1 MKSQS
6 KKKYSKYL
14 TGVASAALV
23 ASAVAPVVS
32 AADFNDVADT
42 NSHKEAIDA
51 LAAEGVIS
59 GYPDGS
65 FKPNKTLTRSDVV
78 KLMGKWLVSKGYTI
92 PTDYKTNP
100 RFTDLTSKSN
110 DELLQSAAIVKDN
123 DVFRGYEDGSLGAAG
138 SITRENM
145 AVVLVRAFDSVNKTS
160 LLTYVQEQEFDRDVV
175 DLNKAKAEAR
185 TAIDVLDYFDITNPA
200 APNFRPKETTTR
212 AQFASFLYKT
222 IQVEVPGTETPEAPE
237 VAEITAVTAIDE
249 KQLELTGKN
258 LQELKADQLKIEGN
272 ELASFKANEDG
283 TKATIELKNELTSGK
298 EMTLNLTTKAEAEG
312 EEDVVTSYK
321 FTYEF
326 KVEKVTATTTQV
338 NAGTAGQKLTFN
350 VDGKPVDMKKLTDAG
365 YTVAFQSTKPNLFSE
380 PATGTL
386 KELATTDA
394 FSYKVIVTD
403 KDGKAIES
411 ELVDV
416 KVVDFA
422 NTVSEIS
429 KVSVK
434 QSGVTV
440 ESGKVSL
447 EDGAVDVKVEETIT
461 LSGATKTDSTAT
473 FTSSNPSVATVT
485 SAGRVTPISTGEVTI
500 VAKVGDV
507 TKDIK
512 LTVGA
517 GKRVASSATLSS
529 TESKLIVGA
538 KQDTNIVVKDQ
549 YGDLYAGNVTVESK
563 DPEVATVSATPV
575 TVTEGKADV
584 KVTAVKAGTTTVQVK
599 SGETVLGNIAVAV
612 SDDVTV
618 ATKKLETVSASDD
631 LTIDAMAGSKD
642 GSVKLAWKQYN
653 SQGFYVD
660 NDKIETGYDVIS
672 SNENVATV
680 TKDTETGA
688 LTVEAKEAGT
698 TNILIKQ
705 GDITRATATI
715 TVVNSTPSISSVEF
729 EETKPVITAGL
740 FDVSVVTADGIKL
753 TSSEATPQFKTDG
766 TIYIVN
772 EDQEIT
778 LGTVATSYSGNLS
791 EVTNLKVD
799 GGKITGKANAGAQ
812 GTIVVSVKKAGQAS
826 AIATKQIEVNV
837 PASN

>member
-123 DVFRGYEDGSLGAAG
+123 NLFRGYEDGSLGAAG

-145 AVVLVRAFDSVNKTS
+145 AVVLVRAYDSVNKTD
-160 LLTYVQEQEFDRDVV
+160 LLSYVQGQEFDKDVV

-222 IQVEVPGTETPEAPE
+222 IQVEVSETPEAPE
-237 VAEITAVTAIDE
+237 VAEITSVTATGE
-249 KQLELTGKN
+249 KELELVGKN
-258 LQELKADQLKIEGN
+258 LHTLKAEQLKIEGN

-298 EMTLNLTTKAEAEG
+298 ETTLNLTTKAEAEG

-338 NAGTAGQKLTFN
+338 KAGEAGQKLAFN
-350 VDGKPVDMKKLTDAG
+350 VDGKSVDMKKLTDAG
-365 YTVAFQSTKPNLFSE
+365 YTVAFQSTKPDLFSE

-416 KVVDFA
+416 KVVDFDA
-422 NTVSEIS
+422 TYADITEVEVTQAGTV
-429 KVSVK
+429 VN
-434 QSGVTV
+434 
-440 ESGKVSL
+440 SGKISL
-447 EDGAVDVKVEETIT
+447 EDGEANVKVTKAVTLNGVPETNPA
-461 LSGATKTDSTAT
+461 ATY
-473 FTSSNPSVATVT
+473 TSSNPSVATVT
-485 SAGRVTPISTGEVTI
+485 TDGTVTPISTGEVTI

-507 TKDIK
+507 TKNIK
-512 LTVGA
+512 LTVGV
-517 GKRVASSATLSS
+517 GKRMATSATLSS
-529 TESKLIVGA
+529 TESKLIKNATQEITV
-538 KQDTNIVVKDQ
+538 TVKDQ
-549 YGDLYAGNVTVESK
+549 YNDLFNGDLTVESK
-563 DPEVATVSATPV
+563 DADVATATVGKSEKGIATV
-575 TVTEGKADV
+575 TVRAL
-584 KVTAVKAGTTTVQVK
+584 KAGSTTVQVK
-599 SGETVLGNIAVAV
+599 SGDTVLGTIAV
-612 SDDVTV
+612 SGSEDDEV
-618 ATKKLETVSASDD
+618 ATRKLETITATDD
-631 LTIDAMAGSKD
+631 LTIDAIEGSQD
-642 GSVKLAWKQYN
+642 GTVKLAWNKYN
-653 SQGFYVD
+653 SQGFLIEKDLIPVNQYTVTSSD
-660 NDKIETGYDVIS
+660 NSI
-672 SNENVATV
+672 ATV
-680 TKDTETGA
+680 AKDDKGVI
-688 LTVEAKEAGT
+688 TVQAVKAGT
-698 TNILIKQ
+698 TEVQIKEGHIL
-705 GDITRATATI
+705 RAKATI
-715 TVVNSTPSISSVEF
+715 TVKDSTPTISSVVF
-729 EETKPVITAGL
+729 EDTKTITT
-740 FDVSVVTADGIKL
+740 TAVDMQVLKKEGIKL
-753 TSSEATPQFKTDG
+753 TSTEFTPGIDNKGKIF
-766 TIYIVN
+766 
-772 EDQEIT
+772 IT
-778 LGTVATSYSGNLS
+778 NNDKKIELGTVAAIYSGDS
-791 EVTNLKVD
+791 TAVTDLIVD
-799 GGKITGKANAGAQ
+799 GGKLSGKANAGAQ
-812 GTIVVSVKKAGQAS
+812 GTIVVSVKKAGQTG

-837 PASN
+837 PASK

>member
-123 DVFRGYEDGSLGAAG
+123 NVFRGYEDGSLGAAG

-145 AVVLVRAFDSVNKTS
+145 AVVLVRAYDSVNKTD
-160 LLTYVQEQEFDRDVV
+160 LLSYVQGQEFDKDVV

-222 IQVEVPGTETPEAPE
+222 IQVEVSETPEAPE
-237 VAEITAVTAIDE
+237 VAEITSVTATGE
-249 KQLELTGKN
+249 KELELVGKN
-258 LQELKADQLKIEGN
+258 LHTLKAEQLKIEGN

-298 EMTLNLTTKAEAEG
+298 ETTLNLTTKAEAEG

-338 NAGTAGQKLTFN
+338 KAGEAGQKLAFN
-350 VDGKPVDMKKLTDAG
+350 VDGKSVDMKKLTDAG
-365 YTVAFQSTKPNLFSE
+365 YTVAFQSTKPAVFSE
-380 PATGTL
+380 QATGTL
-386 KELATTDA
+386 KALAVGND
-394 FSYKVIVTD
+394 FSYKVVITD
-403 KDGKAIES
+403 KDGKTIES

-416 KVVDFA
+416 KVLDFA
-422 NTVSEIS
+422 TTVSEIS

-434 QSGVTV
+434 QAGVTV
-440 ESGKVSL
+440 ESGKISL

-461 LSGATKTDSTAT
+461 LGGATKTDSTAT

-485 SAGRVTPISTGEVTI
+485 SSGKVTPISTGEVTI

-538 KQDTNIVVKDQ
+538 NQDTNIVVKDQ
-549 YGDLYAGNVTVESK
+549 YGDLFAGNVTVVSN
-563 DPEVATVSATPV
+563 DPEIATVSATPV
-575 TVTEGKADV
+575 TVAEGKAVV
-584 KVTAVKAGTTTVQVK
+584 KVTAVKVGTTTVQVK
-599 SGETVLGNIAVAV
+599 SGDTVLGNIAVAV

-631 LTIDAMAGSKD
+631 LTIDAID
-642 GSVKLAWKQYN
+642 GSQDGTVKLAWNKYN
-653 SQGFYVD
+653 SQGFFIAKDLIPVADYTV
-660 NDKIETGYDVIS
+660 TS
-672 SNENVATV
+672 SDSNIATVGKDANGIITVQAVKAGTTDIQIKEGNIVRATV
-680 TKDTETGA
+680 T
-688 LTVEAKEAGT
+688 
-698 TNILIKQ
+698 
-705 GDITRATATI
+705 I
-715 TVVNSTPSISSVEF
+715 TVKDSTPTISSVVF
-729 EETKPVITAGL
+729 EDTKTITT
-740 FDVSVVTADGIKL
+740 TAVDMQVLKKEGIKL
-753 TSSEATPQFKTDG
+753 TSTEFTPGIDNKGKIF
-766 TIYIVN
+766 
-772 EDQEIT
+772 IT
-778 LGTVATSYSGNLS
+778 NNDKKIELGTVAKSYSGSTND
-791 EVTNLKVD
+791 VTELQLD
-799 GGKITGKANAGAQ
+799 GGKLVGTVKAGAQ
-812 GTIVVSVKKAGQAS
+812 GTLVVSVKNEGQS
-826 AIATKQIEVNV
+826 TPVGTKTIEVNV
-837 PASN
+837 PASK

>member
-1 MKSQS
+1 MKSQT

-51 LAAEGVIS
+51 LAAAGVIN

-78 KLMGKWLVSKGYTI
+78 KLMGKWLVSKGYSI

-100 RFTDLTSKSN
+100 RFKDLTSKSN
-110 DELLQSAAIVKDN
+110 DDLLQSAAIVKDN
-123 DVFRGYEDGSLGAAG
+123 DVFRGYEDGTLGAAG

-145 AVVLVRAFDSVNKTS
+145 AVVLVRAYDSVNKTS
-160 LLTYVQEQEFDRDVV
+160 LLKYVQEQEFDRDVK

-212 AQFASFLYKT
+212 GQFASFLYKT
-222 IQVEVPGTETPEAPE
+222 IQVEVPGTPEAPE
-237 VAEITAVTAIDE
+237 VSEITSVTATGE
-249 KQLELTGKN
+249 KELELVGKN
-258 LQELKADQLKIEGN
+258 LHTLKAEQLKIEGN

-321 FTYEF
+321 FTYEL

-365 YTVAFQSTKPNLFSE
+365 YKVAFQSTNTGVFSDQ
-380 PATGTL
+380 ATGTL
-386 KELATTDA
+386 KSLATTDA

-434 QSGVTV
+434 QAGVTV
-440 ESGKVSL
+440 ESGKISL
-447 EDGAVDVKVEETIT
+447 EDGTVDVKVDEAIT
-461 LSGATKTDSTAT
+461 LSGATKNNPTAT

-485 SAGRVTPISTGEVTI
+485 SAGQVTPISTGEVTI

-507 TKDIK
+507 TKDVK
-512 LTVGA
+512 LTVGV

-529 TESKLIVGA
+529 TESKLITGA
-538 KQDTNIVVKDQ
+538 TQGTNVVVKDQ
-549 YGDLYAGNVTVESK
+549 YGDLYAGDVTVESK
-563 DPEVATVSATPV
+563 DAEIATVPAATLA
-575 TVTEGKADV
+575 VTEGKAIVNV
-584 KVTAVKAGTTTVQVK
+584 KGIKAGTTTVQVK
-599 SGETVLGNIAVAV
+599 SGDTVLGTIAVAV
-612 SDDVTV
+612 SDDKTV

-631 LTIDAMAGSKD
+631 LTIDAIKGSKD

-653 SQGFYVD
+653 SQGFYVG
-660 NDKIETGYDVIS
+660 NDLVGADYVVTS
-672 SNENVATV
+672 SNPNVATV
-680 TKDTETGA
+680 SKVDTTGE
-688 LTVEAKEAGT
+688 LDVVAKEAGT

-729 EETKPVITAGL
+729 KETKPVITSGD
-740 FDVSVVTADGIKL
+740 FEMQVVTGDGIKL
-753 TSSEATPQFKTDG
+753 TSSEATPLIKNDG
-766 TIYIVN
+766 TIYMVN
-772 EDQEIT
+772 EGTEIN
-778 LGTVATSYSGNLS
+778 LGTIATSYSGDS
-791 EVTNLKVD
+791 AAVTDLKVD
-799 GGKITGKANAGAQ
+799 GGKLSGEANAGAQ
-812 GTIVVSVKKAGQAS
+812 GTVVVSVKKSGQSS

-837 PASN
+837 PAK

>member
-32 AADFNDVADT
+32 AADFNDVADN

-51 LAAEGVIS
+51 LAAAGVIN

-78 KLMGKWLVSKGYTI
+78 KLMGKWLVSEGYSI

-100 RFTDLTSKSN
+100 RFKDLTSKSN
-110 DELLQSAAIVKDN
+110 DDLLQSAAIVKDN
-123 DVFRGYEDGSLGAAG
+123 DVFRGYEDGTLGAAG

-222 IQVEVPGTETPEAPE
+222 IQVEVPGTEEPEAPE
-237 VAEITAVTAIDE
+237 VSEITSVTATGE

-258 LQELKADQLKIEGN
+258 LSALKAEQLKIEGN

-283 TKATIELKNELTSGK
+283 TKATIELKNDLTSGK
-298 EMTLNLTTKAEAEG
+298 EMTLNLTTKAEAES

-321 FTYEF
+321 FTYELT
-326 KVEKVTATTTQV
+326 VEKVTATTTQV
-338 NAGTAGQKLTFN
+338 NAGTAGQKLAFN
-350 VDGKPVDMKKLTDAG
+350 VDGKPADMKKLTDAG
-365 YTVAFQSTKPNLFSE
+365 YKVAFQSTNTGVFSDQ
-380 PATGTL
+380 ATGTL
-386 KELATTDA
+386 KDLATTDK
-394 FSYKVIVTD
+394 FSYKVVVTD
-403 KDGKAIES
+403 KDGKAVES

-434 QSGVTV
+434 QAGVTV

-447 EDGAVDVKVEETIT
+447 EDGAVNVKVEETIT

-485 SAGRVTPISTGEVTI
+485 SAGKVTPISTGEVTI

-507 TKDIK
+507 TKDVK
-512 LTVGA
+512 LTVGV

-529 TESKLIVGA
+529 TESKLITGA
-538 KQDTNIVVKDQ
+538 NQSTNVVVKDQ
-549 YGDLYAGNVTVESK
+549 YGDLYAGDVTVESK
-563 DPEVATVSATPV
+563 DAEIATVSTNPLK
-575 TVTEGKADV
+575 VTEGKATVNV
-584 KVTAVKAGTTTVQVK
+584 KGIKAGTTTVQIK
-599 SGETVLGNIAVAV
+599 SGDTVLGNIAVAV

-618 ATKKLETVSASDD
+618 ATKKLETSSASDD
-631 LTIDAMAGSKD
+631 LTIDAIAGSKD

-653 SQGFYVD
+653 SQGFYVG
-660 NDKIETGYDVIS
+660 NDLVGADYVVTS
-672 SNENVATV
+672 SNPNVATV
-680 TKDTETGA
+680 EKEATGELA
-688 LTVEAKEAGT
+688 VVAKEAGT

-729 EETKPVITAGL
+729 KETKPVITSGD
-740 FDVSVVTADGIKL
+740 FNMQVVTGDGIKL
-753 TSSEATPQFKTDG
+753 TSSEATPLIKNDG
-766 TIYIVN
+766 TIYMVN
-772 EDQEIT
+772 EGAEIT
-778 LGTVATSYSGNLS
+778 LGTIATSYSGDS
-791 EVTNLKVD
+791 TAVTDLKVD
-799 GGKITGKANAGAQ
+799 GGKLSGKANAGAQ
-812 GTIVVSVKKAGQAS
+812 GTVVVSVKKSGQS
-826 AIATKQIEVNV
+826 NSIATKQIEVNV
-837 PASN
+837 PK

>member
-1 MKSQS
+1 MKSQT

-51 LAAEGVIS
+51 LAATGVIN

-78 KLMGKWLVSKGYTI
+78 KLMGKWLVSQGYSI

-145 AVVLVRAFDSVNKTS
+145 AVVLVRAYDSVNKTS
-160 LLTYVQEQEFDRDVV
+160 LLKYVQEQEFDRDVN

-222 IQVEVPGTETPEAPE
+222 IQVEVPGTPAPE
-237 VAEITAVTAIDE
+237 VSEITSVTATGE
-249 KQLELTGKN
+249 KELELVGKN
-258 LQELKADQLKIEGN
+258 LHTLKAEQLKIEGN

-298 EMTLNLTTKAEAEG
+298 EMTLHLTTKAEVEG

-321 FTYEF
+321 FTYEL

-338 NAGTAGQKLTFN
+338 NAGTAGQKLAFN
-350 VDGKPVDMKKLTDAG
+350 VDGKAVDMKKLTDAG
-365 YTVAFQSTKPNLFSE
+365 YKVTFQSTNTGVFSDQ
-380 PATGTL
+380 ATGTL
-386 KELATTDA
+386 KSLATTDK

-403 KDGKAIES
+403 KDGKTIES

-429 KVSVK
+429 KVTVMQGDVK
-434 QSGVTV
+434 V
-440 ESGKVSL
+440 ESGKISL
-447 EDGAVDVKVEETIT
+447 EDGIVDVKVDEAIT
-461 LSGATKTDSTAT
+461 LTGATQKNPTAT

-485 SAGRVTPISTGEVTI
+485 SAGQVTPISAGEVTI

-507 TKDIK
+507 TKDVK
-512 LTVGA
+512 LTVGV

-529 TESKLIVGA
+529 TETKLIQG
-538 KQDTNIVVKDQ
+538 KTQGTNVVVKDQ
-549 YGDLYAGNVTVESK
+549 YGDLYAGDITVESK
-563 DPEVATVSATPV
+563 DAEIATVSTTPL
-575 TVTEGKADV
+575 TVTEGKTTV
-584 KVTAVKAGTTTVQVK
+584 NVTGVKAGTTTVQIK
-599 SGETVLGNIAVAV
+599 SGDTVLGNIAVAV
-612 SDDVTV
+612 SNDETV

-631 LTIDAMAGSKD
+631 LTIDAIAGSKD

-653 SQGFYVD
+653 SQGFYVG
-660 NDKIETGYDVIS
+660 NDLVGADYVVTS
-672 SNENVATV
+672 SNPNVATV
-680 TKDTETGA
+680 SKVATTGE
-688 LTVEAKEAGT
+688 LDVVAKEAGT

-729 EETKPVITAGL
+729 KETKPVITSGN
-740 FDVSVVTADGIKL
+740 FEMQVVTGDGIKL
-753 TSSEATPQFKTDG
+753 TSSEATPLMKNDG
-766 TIYIVN
+766 TIYMVN
-772 EDQEIT
+772 EGTEIK
-778 LGTVATSYSGNLS
+778 LGTIAATYSGDATA
-791 EVTNLKVD
+791 VTDLKVD
-799 GGKITGKANAGAQ
+799 GGKLSGKANDGAK
-812 GTIVVSVKKAGQAS
+812 GTVVVSVKKDGQSS

-837 PASN
+837 PAK

>member
-1 MKSQS
+1 MTSQS

-32 AADFNDVADT
+32 AADFNDVVDN

-51 LAAEGVIS
+51 LAATGVIS

-78 KLMGKWLVSKGYTI
+78 KLMGKWLVSKGYSI

-100 RFTDLTSKSN
+100 RFTDLTSNSN

-160 LLTYVQEQEFDRDVV
+160 LLTYVQEQEFDKDVV

-222 IQVEVPGTETPEAPE
+222 IQVEVPGEEPEAPE
-237 VAEITAVTAIDE
+237 VSEITSVTATGE
-249 KQLELTGKN
+249 KQLELTGKS
-258 LQELKADQLKIEGN
+258 LHVLKAEQLKIEGN

-298 EMTLNLTTKAEAEG
+298 EMTLHLTTKAEAEG

-321 FTYEF
+321 FTYELT
-326 KVEKVTATTTQV
+326 VEKVTATTTQV
-338 NAGTAGQKLTFN
+338 NAGTAGQKLAFN
-350 VDGKPVDMKKLTDAG
+350 VDGKPADMKKLTDAG
-365 YTVAFQSTKPNLFSE
+365 YKVAFQSTNTDVFSDQT
-380 PATGTL
+380 TGTL
-386 KELATTDA
+386 KDLATTDK
-394 FSYKVIVTD
+394 FSYKVVVTD
-403 KDGKAIES
+403 KDGKTVES

-434 QSGVTV
+434 QGGVTV
-440 ESGKVSL
+440 ESGKISL

-485 SAGRVTPISTGEVTI
+485 SAGKVTPISTGEVTI

-529 TESKLIVGA
+529 TDTKLIKGTT
-538 KQDTNIVVKDQ
+538 QGTNVVVKDQ
-549 YGDLYAGNVTVESK
+549 YGDLYAGDVTVESK
-563 DPEVATVSATPV
+563 DAEIATVESATLK
-575 TVTEGKADV
+575 VTEGKATVNV
-584 KVTAVKAGTTTVQVK
+584 KGVKAGTTTVQVK
-599 SGETVLGNIAVAV
+599 SGDTVLGNIAVAV
-612 SDDVTV
+612 SDDETV

-631 LTIDAMAGSKD
+631 LTIDAINGSLD
-642 GSVKLAWKQYN
+642 GSVTLAWKQYN
-653 SQGFYVD
+653 SQGFYVGD
-660 NDKIETGYDVIS
+660 DKIGAGYEVTS
-672 SNENVATV
+672 SNPSVATV
-680 TKDTETGA
+680 TKDAETGE

-715 TVVNSTPSISSVEF
+715 TVVNTTPSISSVEIKNL
-729 EETKPVITAGL
+729 ETIIKAGNL
-740 FDVSVVTADGIKL
+740 NEAVVLPEGIKL
-753 TSSEATPQFKTDG
+753 TSTEFTPKIADNG
-766 TIYIVN
+766 DIYIGEGENGTV
-772 EDQEIT
+772 
-778 LGTVATSYSGNLS
+778 LGTVATSYSGNTADITDLKIS
-791 EVTNLKVD
+791 GGTLTGEVQS
-799 GGKITGKANAGAQ
+799 GAK
-812 GTIVVSVKKAGQAS
+812 GTIVVSVTKAGQSS

>member
-32 AADFNDVADT
+32 AADFNDVVDT

-51 LAAEGVIS
+51 LAASGVIS

-185 TAIDVLDYFDITNPA
+185 TAIDVLDYFDITNPI

-222 IQVEVPGTETPEAPE
+222 LQVEVPGEEPEAPE
-237 VAEITAVTAIDE
+237 VSEITSVTATDE

-258 LQELKADQLKIEGN
+258 LHMLKAEQLKIEGN
-272 ELASFKANEDG
+272 ELASFIANEDG

-298 EMTLNLTTKAEAEG
+298 EMTLDLTTKAEEEG

-321 FTYEF
+321 FMYEF
-326 KVEKVTATTTQV
+326 TVEKVTATTTQV
-338 NAGTAGQKLTFN
+338 NAEKAGQKLMFN
-350 VDGKPVDMKKLTDAG
+350 VDGKPADMKKLTDAG
-365 YTVAFQSTKPNLFSE
+365 YTVAFQSTNTNVFSE
-380 PATGTL
+380 RATGTL
-386 KELATTDA
+386 KELAADTK

-403 KDGKAIES
+403 KDGKTVES

-434 QSGVTV
+434 QDGVTV
-440 ESGKVSL
+440 ESGKISL
-447 EDGAVDVKVEETIT
+447 EDGTVDVKVEETIT

-485 SAGRVTPISTGEVTI
+485 SNGTVTPISTGEVTI

-512 LTVGA
+512 LTVSA
-517 GKRVASSATLSS
+517 GERVASNATLSS
-529 TESKLIVGA
+529 TELKVIEGKTQASDL
-538 KQDTNIVVKDQ
+538 VVKDQ

-563 DPEVATVSATPV
+563 NTEIATVSSATLAV
-575 TVTEGKADV
+575 DKGKATV
-584 KVTAVKAGTTTVQVK
+584 NIEGVKAGTTTVQVK
-599 SGETVLGNIAVAV
+599 SGDTVLGNIAVAV
-612 SDDVTV
+612 SDDITV
-618 ATKKLETVSASDD
+618 ATKKLETVSTSDD
-631 LTIDAMAGSKD
+631 LTIDAIKGSED
-642 GSVKLAWKQYN
+642 GSVVLAWKQYN
-653 SQGFYVD
+653 KQGFYVGD
-660 NDKIETGYDVIS
+660 DKIGVGHEVTS
-672 SNENVATV
+672 SNPSVATV
-680 TKDTETGA
+680 TKDAATGK
-688 LTVEAKEAGT
+688 LTVVAKQAGT
-698 TNILIKQ
+698 TDILIKT

-715 TVVNSTPSISSVEF
+715 TVVNSTPSISSVEIK
-729 EETKPVITAGL
+729 ELKTITKAGNL
-740 FDVSVVTADGIKL
+740 NEKVVLPEGIKL
-753 TSSEATPQFKTDG
+753 TSTEFTPKIADNGDIYIGEGENGTVLG
-766 TIYIVN
+766 TI
-772 EDQEIT
+772 
-778 LGTVATSYSGNLS
+778 ATSYSGNTTDIDDL
-791 EVTNLKVD
+791 NII
-799 GGKITGKANAGAQ
+799 GGTLTGDVQPEAQ
-812 GTIVVSVKKAGQAS
+812 GTIVVSVKKAGQSS

-837 PASN
+837 PK

>member
-123 DVFRGYEDGSLGAAG
+123 NVFRGYEDGSLGAAG

-145 AVVLVRAFDSVNKTS
+145 AVVLVRAYDSVNKTD
-160 LLTYVQEQEFDRDVV
+160 LLSYVQGQEFDKDVV

-222 IQVEVPGTETPEAPE
+222 IQVEVSETPEAPE
-237 VAEITAVTAIDE
+237 VAEITAVTAIGE

-258 LQELKADQLKIEGN
+258 LQELKAEQLKIEGN

-283 TKATIELKNELTSGK
+283 TKATLELKNELTSGK

-338 NAGTAGQKLTFN
+338 KAEEAGQKLAFN

-365 YTVAFQSTKPNLFSE
+365 YTVAFQSTKPDVFSE
-380 PATGTL
+380 QATGTL
-386 KELATTDA
+386 KALAVGND
-394 FSYKVIVTD
+394 FSYKVVITD
-403 KDGKAIES
+403 KDGKKVES

-416 KVVDFA
+416 KVVDFDA
-422 NTVSEIS
+422 TFADITEVEVTQASTV
-429 KVSVK
+429 VN
-434 QSGVTV
+434 
-440 ESGKVSL
+440 SGKISL
-447 EDGAVDVKVEETIT
+447 EDGQANVKVTKAVT
-461 LSGATKTDSTAT
+461 LNGVTKDNPAATY
-473 FTSSNPSVATVT
+473 TSSNPSVATVST
-485 SAGRVTPISTGEVTI
+485 DGKVTPISAGEVTI

-507 TKDIK
+507 TKNIK
-512 LTVGA
+512 LTVGV
-517 GKRVASSATLSS
+517 GKRMATSATLSS
-529 TESKLIVGA
+529 TEAKLIKDATQEITV
-538 KQDTNIVVKDQ
+538 TVKDQ
-549 YGDLYAGNVTVESK
+549 YGDLFNGQLTVEPK
-563 DPEVATVSATPV
+563 DTDVATATV
-575 TVTEGKADV
+575 GSTENGLATVN
-584 KVTAVKAGTTTVQVK
+584 VKALKAGSTTVLVK
-599 SGETVLGNIAVAV
+599 SGDAVLGTIAVSGSEDNV
-612 SDDVTV
+612 V
-618 ATKKLETVSASDD
+618 ATKKLETITATDD
-631 LTIDAMAGSKD
+631 LTIDAID
-642 GSVKLAWKQYN
+642 GSQDGTVKLAWNKYN
-653 SQGFYVD
+653 SQGFLIGKDLIPMAQYSVTSSD
-660 NDKIETGYDVIS
+660 NTI
-672 SNENVATV
+672 ATV
-680 TKDTETGA
+680 AKDDKGVI
-688 LTVEAKEAGT
+688 TVQAVKAGT
-698 TNILIKQ
+698 TEVQIKEGNIV
-705 GDITRATATI
+705 RATATI
-715 TVVNSTPSISSVEF
+715 TVTDSTPTISSVVF
-729 EETKPVITAGL
+729 EDTKSITTSAVDMQVL
-740 FDVSVVTADGIKL
+740 KTEGIKL
-753 TSSEATPQFKTDG
+753 TSTEFTPGIDDEGNIF
-766 TIYIVN
+766 
-772 EDQEIT
+772 IT
-778 LGTVATSYSGNLS
+778 NNDKKIELGTVAKSYSGSTND
-791 EVTNLKVD
+791 VTELQLD
-799 GGKITGKANAGAQ
+799 GGKLVGTVKAGAQ
-812 GTIVVSVKKAGQAS
+812 GTLVVSVKNEGQS
-826 AIATKQIEVNV
+826 TPVGTKTIEVNV

>member
-1 MKSQS
+1 MKSQT

-51 LAAEGVIS
+51 LAAAGVIN

-78 KLMGKWLVSKGYTI
+78 KLMGKWLVSQGYSI

-100 RFTDLTSKSN
+100 RFKDLTSKSN
-110 DELLQSAAIVKDN
+110 DDLLQSAAIVKDN
-123 DVFRGYEDGSLGAAG
+123 DVFRGYEDGTLGAAG

-145 AVVLVRAFDSVNKTS
+145 AVVLVRAYDSVNKTS
-160 LLTYVQEQEFDRDVV
+160 LLKYVQEQEFDRDVK

-212 AQFASFLYKT
+212 GQFASFLYKT
-222 IQVEVPGTETPEAPE
+222 IQVKVPGTPEAPE
-237 VAEITAVTAIDE
+237 VSEITSVTATGE
-249 KQLELTGKN
+249 KQLELVGKN
-258 LQELKADQLKIEGN
+258 LHTLKAEQLKIEGN

-298 EMTLNLTTKAEAEG
+298 EMTLNLTTKAEVEG

-321 FTYEF
+321 FTYEL

-350 VDGKPVDMKKLTDAG
+350 VDGKSVDMKKLTDAG
-365 YTVAFQSTKPNLFSE
+365 YKVAFQSTNTGVFSDQ
-380 PATGTL
+380 ATGTL
-386 KELATTDA
+386 KALATTDA

-403 KDGKAIES
+403 KDGKTIES
-411 ELVDV
+411 DLVDV

-434 QSGVTV
+434 QGDVKV
-440 ESGKVSL
+440 ESGKISL
-447 EDGAVDVKVEETIT
+447 EDGKVDVKVDEAIT
-461 LSGATKTDSTAT
+461 LTGATQNNPTAT

-485 SAGRVTPISTGEVTI
+485 SAGQVTPISAGEVTI

-512 LTVGA
+512 LTVGV

-529 TESKLIVGA
+529 TETKLIQG
-538 KQDTNIVVKDQ
+538 KTQGTNVVVKDQ
-549 YGDLYAGNVTVESK
+549 YGDLYTGDITVESK
-563 DPEVATVSATPV
+563 DAEIATVPAATLA
-575 TVTEGKADV
+575 VTEGKTTV
-584 KVTAVKAGTTTVQVK
+584 NVTGVKAGTTTVQVK
-599 SGETVLGNIAVAV
+599 SGDTVLGTIAVAI
-612 SDDVTV
+612 SNDETV

-631 LTIDAMAGSKD
+631 LTIDAIAGSKD

-653 SQGFYVD
+653 SQGFYVG
-660 NDKIETGYDVIS
+660 NDLVGADYVVTS
-672 SNENVATV
+672 SNPNVATV
-680 TKDTETGA
+680 SKVATTGE
-688 LTVEAKEAGT
+688 LEVVAKEAGT

-729 EETKPVITAGL
+729 KETKPVITSGN
-740 FDVSVVTADGIKL
+740 FEMNVVTSDGIKL
-753 TSSEATPQFKTDG
+753 TSSEATPQLKNDG
-766 TIYIVN
+766 TIYMLN
-772 EDQEIT
+772 EGAEIK
-778 LGTVATSYSGNLS
+778 LGTIAASYSGDAAA
-791 EVTNLKVD
+791 VTDLKVD
-799 GGKITGKANAGAQ
+799 GGKLSGKANAGAQ
-812 GTIVVSVKKAGQAS
+812 GTVVVSVKKVGQSS

-837 PASN
+837 PAK

>member
-32 AADFNDVADT
+32 AADFNDVVDT

-51 LAAEGVIS
+51 LAAEGVIN

-78 KLMGKWLVSKGYTI
+78 KLMGKWLVSKGYSI

-110 DELLQSAAIVKDN
+110 DDLLQSAAIVKDN

-145 AVVLVRAFDSVNKTS
+145 AVVLVRAYDSVNKTN
-160 LLTYVQEQEFDRDVV
+160 LLTYVQEQKFDRDVV

-185 TAIDVLDYFDITNPA
+185 TAIDVLDFFDITNPA

-212 AQFASFLYKT
+212 GQFASFLYKT
-222 IQVEVPGTETPEAPE
+222 IQVEVPGTEEPEAPE
-237 VAEITAVTAIDE
+237 VSEITSVTATGE
-249 KQLELTGKN
+249 KELELVGKN
-258 LQELKADQLKIEGN
+258 LHTLKAEQLKIEGN

-298 EMTLNLTTKAEAEG
+298 EMTLNLTTKSEVEG
-312 EEDVVTSYK
+312 EDDVVTPFK
-321 FTYEF
+321 FTYEL

-338 NAGTAGQKLTFN
+338 NAGTAGQKLAFN
-350 VDGKPVDMKKLTDAG
+350 VDGKQIDMKKLTDAG
-365 YTVAFQSTKPNLFSE
+365 YKVAFQSTNTGVFSDQ
-380 PATGTL
+380 ATGTL
-386 KELATTDA
+386 KSLATTDK
-394 FSYKVIVTD
+394 FSYKVVVTD
-403 KDGKAIES
+403 KDGKTVES

-422 NTVSEIS
+422 NTASEIS
-429 KVSVK
+429 KISIK
-434 QSGVTV
+434 QDGVTV
-440 ESGKVSL
+440 ESGKISL
-447 EDGAVDVKVEETIT
+447 ENGVTTLKVEEAIA
-461 LSGATKTDSTAT
+461 LSGATLTNPTAT

-485 SAGRVTPISTGEVTI
+485 SDGKVTPISTGEVTI

-507 TKDIK
+507 TKNVK
-512 LTVGA
+512 LTVGV

-529 TESKLIVGA
+529 TESKLIKGA
-538 KQDTNIVVKDQ
+538 TQGTNVVVKDQ
-549 YGDLYAGNVTVESK
+549 YGDLYAGDVTVESK
-563 DPEVATVSATPV
+563 DAEIATVPAATL
-575 TVTEGKADV
+575 TVADGKATVNV
-584 KVTAVKAGTTTVQVK
+584 KGIKAGTTTVQVK
-599 SGETVLGNIAVAV
+599 SGDTVLGNIAVAV
-612 SDDVTV
+612 SDDETV

-631 LTIDAMAGSKD
+631 LTIDAIKGSKD
-642 GSVKLAWKQYN
+642 GTVKLAWKQYN
-653 SQGFYVD
+653 SQGFYVND
-660 NDKIETGYDVIS
+660 DKIGAGYEVTS
-672 SNENVATV
+672 SNPSAATV
-680 TKDTETGA
+680 TKDAATGV
-688 LTVEAKEAGT
+688 LTVVAKEAGT

-729 EETKPVITAGL
+729 KETKPVITAGE
-740 FDVSVVTADGIKL
+740 FDISVVTGDGIKL
-753 TSSEATPQFKTDG
+753 TSSEATALIAPDNS
-766 TIYIVN
+766 IYMSN
-772 EDQEIT
+772 EGQAIT
-778 LGTVATSYSGNLS
+778 LGTIATSYSGNLS
-791 EVTNLKVD
+791 EVTNLKVV

-812 GTIVVSVKKAGQAS
+812 GTIVVSVKKAGQSS

-837 PASN
+837 PAAK

>member
-123 DVFRGYEDGSLGAAG
+123 NVFRGYEDGSLGAAG

-145 AVVLVRAFDSVNKTS
+145 AVVLVRAYDSVNKTD
-160 LLTYVQEQEFDRDVV
+160 LLSYVQGQEFDKDVV

-222 IQVEVPGTETPEAPE
+222 IQVEVSETPEAPE
-237 VAEITAVTAIDE
+237 VAEITSVTAIDE

-258 LQELKADQLKIEGN
+258 LQVLKAEQLKIEGN

-312 EEDVVTSYK
+312 EKDVVTPYK

-338 NAGTAGQKLTFN
+338 KAGEAGQKLAFN
-350 VDGKPVDMKKLTDAG
+350 VDGKSVDMKKLTDAG
-365 YTVAFQSTKPNLFSE
+365 YTVAFQSTKPDLFSE
-380 PATGTL
+380 LATGTL
-386 KELATTDA
+386 KELSTTDA

-416 KVVDFA
+416 KVVDFDA
-422 NTVSEIS
+422 TYADITEVEVTQAGTV
-429 KVSVK
+429 VN
-434 QSGVTV
+434 
-440 ESGKVSL
+440 SGKISL
-447 EDGAVDVKVEETIT
+447 EDGEANVKVTKAVTLNGVPETNPA
-461 LSGATKTDSTAT
+461 ATY
-473 FTSSNPSVATVT
+473 TSSNPSVATVST
-485 SAGRVTPISTGEVTI
+485 DGTVTPISAGEVTI

-507 TKDIK
+507 TKNIK
-512 LTVGA
+512 LTVGV
-517 GKRVASSATLSS
+517 GKRMATSATLSS
-529 TESKLIVGA
+529 TESKLIKDSPQEITV
-538 KQDTNIVVKDQ
+538 TVKDQ
-549 YGDLYAGNVTVESK
+549 YGDLFNGDLTVESK
-563 DPEVATVSATPV
+563 DADVATAAVGKSEKGIAIV
-575 TVTEGKADV
+575 TVKAL
-584 KVTAVKAGTTTVQVK
+584 KAGSTTVQVK
-599 SGETVLGNIAVAV
+599 SGDTVLGTIAV
-612 SDDVTV
+612 SGSEDNEV
-618 ATKKLETVSASDD
+618 ATRKLETITATDD
-631 LTIDAMAGSKD
+631 LTIDAID
-642 GSVKLAWKQYN
+642 GSQDGTVKLAWNKYN
-653 SQGFYVD
+653 IQGFLIEKDLIPVNQYTVTSSD
-660 NDKIETGYDVIS
+660 NSI
-672 SNENVATV
+672 ATV
-680 TKDTETGA
+680 AKDDKGVI
-688 LTVEAKEAGT
+688 TVQAVKAGT
-698 TNILIKQ
+698 TEVQIKE
-705 GDITRATATI
+705 GHIVRAKATI
-715 TVVNSTPSISSVEF
+715 TVKDSTPTISSVVF
-729 EETKPVITAGL
+729 EDTKSITTSAVDMQVL
-740 FDVSVVTADGIKL
+740 KTEGIKL
-753 TSSEATPQFKTDG
+753 TSTEFTPGIDDEGNIF
-766 TIYIVN
+766 
-772 EDQEIT
+772 IT
-778 LGTVATSYSGNLS
+778 NNDKKIELGTVAKSYSGSTND
-791 EVTNLKVD
+791 VTELQLD
-799 GGKITGKANAGAQ
+799 GGKLVGTVKAGAQ
-812 GTIVVSVKKAGQAS
+812 GTLVVSVKNEGQS
-826 AIATKQIEVNV
+826 TPVGTKTIDVNV
-837 PASN
+837 PASK